1 MENAIEA
8 NAILEERRWGK
19 VDGELNHSSILE
31 LEWEPRRMG
40 ADGVGAPRRWL
51 GFMMTNGDDAHG
63 IAGDGK

>member
-31 LEWEPRRMG
+31 LEWEP
-40 ADGVGAPRRWL
+40 
-51 GFMMTNGDDAHG
+51 
-63 IAGDGK
+63 